1 MTFAGFPVEAFEFYE
16 GLEADNSKTYWIDH
30 KRVYDEAVRAPM
42 VALAAELEKE
52 FGEAKV
58 FRPNRDVRFSK
69 DKSPYKTYQGLY
81 ISSGYY
87 AQIDSGGLLTAGG
100 FYAGERP
107 RIARFRAA
115 VDDDTSGKAL
125 ERILAKLAKSGFEQ
139 GGQQVRTRPRGCPAD
154 HPRLEL
160 MRHETLTM
168 RRVYGVDARLGSR
181 KALDLI
187 RADWRALRPLNTWVT
202 EYVPHES

>member
-16 GLEADNSKTYWIDH
+16 GLEADNSKTYWNDH
-30 KRVYDEAVRAPM
+30 KPVYDEAVRAPM
-42 VALAAELEKE
+42 AALATELEKE
-52 FGEAKV
+52 FGESKV
-58 FRPNRDVRFSK
+58 FRPNRDLRFSH
-69 DKSPYKTYQGLY
+69 DKSPYKTHQGLY
-81 ISSGYY
+81 VPSGYY
-87 AQIDSGGLLTAGG
+87 LQIDAGGLLTAGG

-115 VDDDTSGKAL
+115 VDNDISGKAL
-125 ERILAKLAKSGFEQ
+125 ERILAKLAKAGFEQ

-154 HPRLEL
+154 HPRLAL

-168 RRVYGVDARLGSR
+168 RRQYAVHARLGSR
-181 KALDLI
+181 TALDLV

-202 EYVPHES
+202 DHAPPH